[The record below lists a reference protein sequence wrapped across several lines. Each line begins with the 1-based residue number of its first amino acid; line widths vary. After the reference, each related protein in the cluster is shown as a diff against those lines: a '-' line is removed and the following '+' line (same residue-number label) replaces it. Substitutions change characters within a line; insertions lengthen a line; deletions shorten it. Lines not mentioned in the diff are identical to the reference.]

1 MEWPV
6 NRLCKTRYLDRVI
19 HALHFRYEIS
29 IVGNN
34 GEKLQKWWILACV
47 ASVSVLFRGSNS
59 SVFLCSE
66 TARKRLLRRLDEFML
81 STFVCLFFFLRGEVG
96 KCPGVAT
103 ERKKSPTSAAPMG
116 RSPVNTATSFAK
128 CSDRLRWRFVSKYI
142 KSRIKLPRLCPVLNG
157 KGLIFDETLGNA
169 LLILK
174 NAN

>member
-81 STFVCLFFFLRGEVG
+81 STFVCLFFFFKGG
-96 KCPGVAT
+96 GWQMPWSGY
-103 ERKKSPTSAAPMG
+103 RKKEKSDKCCAHGKVSSQYCNKFCKVQWSLTLTLCKQIHKIKNKTS
-116 RSPVNTATSFAK
+116 T
-128 CSDRLRWRFVSKYI
+128 
-142 KSRIKLPRLCPVLNG
+142 
-157 KGLIFDETLGNA
+157 TLSSA
-169 LLILK
+169 
-174 NAN
+174 